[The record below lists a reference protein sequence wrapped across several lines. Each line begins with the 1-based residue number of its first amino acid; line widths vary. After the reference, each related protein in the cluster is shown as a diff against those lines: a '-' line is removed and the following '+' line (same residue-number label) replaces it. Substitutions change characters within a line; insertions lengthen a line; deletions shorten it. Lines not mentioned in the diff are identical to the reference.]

1 MVVDKEV
8 DTGQG
13 VDGEVEVGLAQKEV
27 IYKWKL
33 SREKKG
39 VMARDVSPV
48 AMAMFFMLS
57 PVFHFVFSWLATS
70 NFMLIKSDGRHF
82 RSGWL

>member
-48 AMAMFFMLS
+48 AMAMFLDA
-57 PVFHFVFSWLATS
+57 LAS
-70 NFMLIKSDGRHF
+70 LRPMIKSD
-82 RSGWL
+82 